1 MTPLYAVAEPFVN
14 GSGQNKLAV
23 SWSETPAA
31 AGDFSWSGD
40 SLLWS
45 DASVT
50 RPQTNVSFQSRMS
63 LSFFLSFS
71 YVRPGW
77 FALILL
83 VTSFCMSTWGLT
95 DTRPLLDA
103 PTRLL
108 MLTQVQRLLHKH
120 VTHSTTGDDVPK
132 SIT

>member
-1 MTPLYAVAEPFVN
+1 LTPLYAVVEPFVN

-63 LSFFLSFS
+63 LSFFFIFFLCQAWLVCPDSAGNKLL
-71 YVRPGW
+71 YVNLGPYGYQTP
-77 FALILL
+77 AGCADQTLNAY
-83 VTSFCMSTWGLT
+83 TGSTAT
-95 DTRPLLDA
+95 A
-103 PTRLL
+103 
-108 MLTQVQRLLHKH
+108 
-120 VTHSTTGDDVPK
+120 
-132 SIT
+132 